1 MVRIAVTNFL
11 LHISF
16 EALVCENRCFSF
28 TELLTGWDRKTL
40 PHHKI
45 YTMTETK
52 VYKLNDSIHVEAF
65 TTSLGIEGIKHK
77 VFEYEEYT
85 AIEVTGTPLE
95 IISASTIYQQATA
108 LKL

>member
-1 MVRIAVTNFL
+1 MEV
-11 LHISF
+11 
-16 EALVCENRCFSF
+16 LVCENRCFPF

-40 PHHKI
+40 PHHKT

-52 VYKLNDSIHVEAF
+52 VYKLNDSIHVDAF
-65 TTSLGIEGIKHK
+65 TTSLGIEGIKHN

-95 IISASTIYQQATA
+95 IIRASSTYQQVTTI
-108 LKL
+108 KL

>member
-1 MVRIAVTNFL
+1 MEV
-11 LHISF
+11 
-16 EALVCENRCFSF
+16 LVCENRCFPF
-28 TELLTGWDRKTL
+28 TELLTGWDRKSL

-45 YTMTETK
+45 YTMAETK
-52 VYKLNDSIHVEAF
+52 VYKLQVSKQVEDI
-65 TTSLGIEGIKHK
+65 TTMLKIEGIKHD

>member
-1 MVRIAVTNFL
+1 MEVLVR
-11 LHISF
+11 
-16 EALVCENRCFSF
+16 EDRCFSF
-28 TELLTGWDRKTL
+28 TELLTGWGRKSL

-52 VYKLNDSIHVEAF
+52 VYKLHNNIHVEAF
-65 TTSLGIEGIKHK
+65 TTSLGTEGIRHN

-95 IISASTIYQQATA
+95 ITRASSIYQQVTTI
-108 LKL
+108 KL

>member
-1 MVRIAVTNFL
+1 MEVLVR
-11 LHISF
+11 
-16 EALVCENRCFSF
+16 EDRCFSF
-28 TELLTGWDRKTL
+28 TELLTGWGRKSL

-52 VYKLNDSIHVEAF
+52 VYKLHDSIHVEAF
-65 TTSLGIEGIKHK
+65 TTSLGIEGIKHN

-95 IISASTIYQQATA
+95 ITRASSIYEQVTTI
-108 LKL
+108 KL

>member
-1 MVRIAVTNFL
+1 MEV
-11 LHISF
+11 
-16 EALVCENRCFSF
+16 LVCENRCFPF
-28 TELLTGWDRKTL
+28 IELLTGWGRKSL

-52 VYKLNDSIHVEAF
+52 VYKLHDSIHVEAF
-65 TTSLGIEGIKHK
+65 TTSLGIEGIKHN

-95 IISASTIYQQATA
+95 ITRASSIYQQVTTI
-108 LKL
+108 KL

>member
-1 MVRIAVTNFL
+1 MI
-11 LHISF
+11 
-16 EALVCENRCFSF
+16 
-28 TELLTGWDRKTL
+28 
-40 PHHKI
+40 
-45 YTMTETK
+45 ETK
-52 VYKLNDSIHVEAF
+52 VYKLHESKQVEDIA
-65 TTSLGIEGIKHK
+65 TMLKIEGIKYQ

>member
-1 MVRIAVTNFL
+1 MA
-11 LHISF
+11 
-16 EALVCENRCFSF
+16 
-28 TELLTGWDRKTL
+28 
-40 PHHKI
+40 
-45 YTMTETK
+45 ETK
-52 VYKLNDSIHVEAF
+52 VYNLQEGKQIEDI
-65 TTSLGIEGIKHK
+65 TTMLKIEGIKHN